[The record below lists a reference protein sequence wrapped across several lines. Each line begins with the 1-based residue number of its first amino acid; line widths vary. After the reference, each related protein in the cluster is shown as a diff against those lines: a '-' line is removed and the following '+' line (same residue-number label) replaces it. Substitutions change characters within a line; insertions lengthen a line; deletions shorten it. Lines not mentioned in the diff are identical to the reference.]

1 MSAPIR
7 LTDNMIDAILTSI
20 EKDLRSKKIFDGKV
34 SYSKTFAYNTA
45 KVKKARLKFTR
56 LAYAQMLGLVNDYS
70 SEVGWHG
77 SCHRLSSNEFLID
90 NIEVYPQ
97 IVSGTTVTT
106 EDEEYNEWLNN
117 CTDETFNSRRFH
129 GHSHVYMTPSPSGVD
144 TAWYDDILHGLAM
157 DDFYVFM
164 IINKNLK
171 HSVMIYDLKE
181 NMLYDTDDIEIAIIN
196 NDGSPSGID
205 PAGASITTVMW
216 QCVCPE
222 MLDFLAFS
230 RTRTRT
236 RAYSVANKNK
246 QSENSKTTPAK
257 ASSKD
262 TSKPHPS
269 LSREDD
275 PETESKLIKL
285 RDPDDTPAKDSDSS
299 KKTESK
305 IQSSLPAVRQ
315 ITVDELDFNDLD
327 YRAVGVHIP
336 SERQELALRLT
347 ECVNRGEV
355 KNEHIDLWIKAFEL
369 LDDIETVY

>member
-1 MSAPIR
+1 MPAPIK
-7 LTDNMIDAILTSI
+7 LTDNIIDAILISI

-34 SYSKTFAYNTA
+34 SYSKTFAYNA
-45 KVKKARLKFTR
+45 SKIQKAQLKFTR

-77 SCHRLSSNEFLID
+77 SCRRLSSNEFLVD
-90 NIEVYPQ
+90 SIEVYPQ

-106 EDEEYNEWLNN
+106 EDEEYNDWLNN
-117 CTDETFNSRRFH
+117 CADEVFNSRRFH

-144 TAWYDDILHGLAM
+144 TAWYDDILHGLAT

-164 IINKNLK
+164 VINKNLK

-181 NMLYDTDDIEIAIIN
+181 NTLYGTDDIEISIIN
-196 NDGSPSGID
+196 DDGSPSGVD

-230 RTRTRT
+230 HTRT
-236 RAYSVANKNK
+236 RAYSAVNKNK

-257 ASSKD
+257 TSQKD
-262 TSKPHPS
+262 IPKTHPS
-269 LSREDD
+269 VSREDD

-327 YRAVGVHIP
+327 YRAMGVHIP